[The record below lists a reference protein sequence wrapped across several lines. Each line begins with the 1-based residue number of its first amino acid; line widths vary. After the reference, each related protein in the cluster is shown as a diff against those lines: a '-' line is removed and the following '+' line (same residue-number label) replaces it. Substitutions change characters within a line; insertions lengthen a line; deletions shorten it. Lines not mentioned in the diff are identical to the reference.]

1 MKDEAQVELTPV
13 TTAHT
18 DAILRWRA
26 DPDVASEMFSA
37 RPPTREEHL
46 AWLATLGEKRR
57 EFVILALPE
66 RVPVG
71 TIGLSQIDHVHGNG
85 EYGVLLGEPAYRGR
99 GYASA
104 ASRLLL
110 QMAFAEW
117 GLHRVSL
124 RVRAHNERALRLYE
138 SMGFR
143 PEGVLREQA
152 RCGTGYEDVVI
163 MGLLESEW
171 RTRA

>member
-1 MKDEAQVELTPV
+1 MSDEAQVELTPV
-13 TTAHT
+13 TQAHT

-26 DPDVASEMFSA
+26 DPDVARELFSE

-46 AWLATLGEKRR
+46 AWLATLGERRR
-57 EFVILALPE
+57 EYVILALPE

-71 TIGLSQIDHVHGNG
+71 TIGLSQIDHVHRNA
-85 EYGVLLGEPAYRGR
+85 EYGILLGEPAYRGR
-99 GYASA
+99 GFARA
-104 ASRLLL
+104 ASRMLL
-110 QMAFAEW
+110 QTAFADW

-124 RVRAHNERALRLYE
+124 RVRDRNERARRLYE

-143 PEGVLREQA
+143 LEGVLREQA
-152 RCGTGYEDVVI
+152 RRGAGYEDVLI